1 MNQVNLRPV
10 RTKSEARVRGRSGGI
25 ASGEARRARITL
37 RAALEELLSMPVK
50 DEAGIETGETIQHAI
65 AVALIEKALK
75 GDTKAFE
82 IIRDTI
88 GEKPVERITM
98 AEIDPQTIDQVER
111 LVLFHSNAENA
122 EAKKHAPQEAQKGK
136 YNEQQ

>member
-10 RTKSEARVRGRSGGI
+10 RTKSEARTRGRSGGL

-50 DEAGIETGETIQHAI
+50 DESGIETGETMQHAI

-98 AEIDPQTIDQVER
+98 AEIDPLTIDQVEQM
-111 LVLFHSNAENA
+111 VLFHATANKRARAAEGA
-122 EAKKHAPQEAQKGK
+122 ERKE
-136 YNEQQ
+136 

>member
-10 RTKSEARVRGRSGGI
+10 RTKSEARTRGRSGGL

-37 RAALEELLSMPVK
+37 RAALEELLAMPVK
-50 DEAGIETGETIQHAI
+50 DESGIETGETMQHVI

-98 AEIDPQTIDQVER
+98 AEIDPHTIDQVER
-111 LVLFHSNAENA
+111 MVLFHASAN
-122 EAKKHAPQEAQKGK
+122 KHAPQEAQKGQ
-136 YNEQQ
+136 NDE

>member
-1 MNQVNLRPV
+1 MANEINLRPV

-37 RAALEELLSMPVK
+37 RADLEELLSMPAK
-50 DEAGIETGETIQHAI
+50 DEAGVETGETMQHAI

-88 GEKPVERITM
+88 GEKPTERITM

-111 LVLFHSNAENA
+111 LVLFHSNAE
-122 EAKKHAPQEAQKGK
+122 AKKTGAAKGA
-136 YNEQQ
+136 ERIE

>member
-10 RTKSEARVRGRSGGI
+10 RTKSEARTRGRSGGL

-37 RAALEELLSMPVK
+37 RAALEELLAMPVN
-50 DEAGIETGETIQHAI
+50 DESGIETGETMQHVI

-75 GDTKAFE
+75 GDTKVFE

-98 AEIDPQTIDQVER
+98 AEIDPHTIDQVER
-111 LVLFHSNAENA
+111 MVLFHASAN
-122 EAKKHAPQEAQKGK
+122 KHAPQEAQKGQ
-136 YNEQQ
+136 NDE